1 MALPPDF
8 HDLPAAASIPAATAR
23 RRSRTPGA
31 PSACELPL
39 ATFAVAALL
48 YAGIATAQPAPS
60 EREGHQPPPLPREAY
75 TVCQGLTEGAP
86 VTLIM
91 PDRQTLP
98 GTCRTMNGSLVA
110 LPAGGPPGAGG
121 PPPAR

>member
-1 MALPPDF
+1 MALPPPFD
-8 HDLPAAASIPAATAR
+8 DLPAAVRSPAATAR
-23 RRSRTPGA
+23 LGRA
-31 PSACELPL
+31 PAETSACELPL
-39 ATFAVAALL
+39 AALAVVALL
-48 YAGIATAQPAPS
+48 YAGMATAQPAPG
-60 EREGHQPPPLPREAY
+60 EREGHQPPSLPREAY
-75 TVCQGLTEGAP
+75 TVCQGLAEGAP
-86 VTLIM
+86 VTLTM